1 MCSLYTEGAWSRNRK
16 WTSSAHSN
24 VISIPPILIARKL
37 YTILEC
43 LWERDTHVAGVG
55 GNGQKLRGS
64 GLKKTLGC
72 ASTHTRYP
80 ISTPIISAVSFCL
93 WRHISDNFWNS
104 AIKFIS
110 NWIQALSR
118 TYVCFQVLSR
128 PWIHM
133 SEIQVLSRSVG
144 TLYIIL
150 YWIGT
155 TFVSHLQ
162 WYTRFVKQQQKRWYL
177 VLCLCTIFVI
187 VFIYGLLKGPPD
199 RK

>member
-1 MCSLYTEGAWSRNRK
+1 MCSLYTEGAWSWNRKWK

-24 VISIPPILIARKL
+24 VISIPRILIARKL

-43 LWERDTHVAGVG
+43 LRERDTHVAGVG

-110 NWIQALSR
+110 NLIQALSR

-133 SEIQVLSRSVG
+133 SEIQVLSSTSKKRGNPGYS
-144 TLYIIL
+144 YIIFL
-150 YWIGT
+150 KYSLFI
-155 TFVSHLQ
+155 SQ
-162 WYTRFVKQQQKRWYL
+162 WNSIITIVLL
-177 VLCLCTIFVI
+177 V
-187 VFIYGLLKGPPD
+187 
-199 RK
+199 